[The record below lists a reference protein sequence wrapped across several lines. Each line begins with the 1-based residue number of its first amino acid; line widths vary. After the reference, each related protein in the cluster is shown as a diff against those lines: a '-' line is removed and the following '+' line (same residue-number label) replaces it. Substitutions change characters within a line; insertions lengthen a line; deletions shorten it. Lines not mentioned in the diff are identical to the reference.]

1 MAGTKNTHPHPP
13 HTRATPE
20 HTGHPNTR
28 ATRTHGPPEEGPPAQ
43 TGRTRSLGQDA
54 GPDASEPQQCARPP
68 PPHPA

>member
-13 HTRATPE
+13 Q
-20 HTGHPNTR
+20 
-28 ATRTHGPPEEGPPAQ
+28 EGPPAQ